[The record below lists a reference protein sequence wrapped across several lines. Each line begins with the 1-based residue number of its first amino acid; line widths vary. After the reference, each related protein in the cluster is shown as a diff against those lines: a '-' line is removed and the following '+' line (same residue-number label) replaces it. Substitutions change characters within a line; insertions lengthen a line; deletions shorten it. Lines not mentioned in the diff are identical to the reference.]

1 VTGLQA
7 QDVAHTLADVAVTT
21 ARAENMI
28 GELSATTAPEVIMSE
43 DVMSDV
49 RP

>member
-1 VTGLQA
+1 MTGLQA
-7 QDVAHTLADVAVTT
+7 QDVAATI
-21 ARAENMI
+21 ARAEDII
-28 GELSATTAPEVIMSE
+28 GELSATTAPGVIVSE